1 MSRLFIIGCSGHG
14 KVAADIAVK
23 TGKYDQICFLDD
35 NPKSECCM
43 QFPVVRNSRYEGISP
58 EDEVFVAIGNPRI
71 RKKLMEQYQAEGF
84 NLATLIHPDA
94 VIGMNVK
101 IGAGT
106 IIMAGAVVNPDTE
119 LGDGVIVN
127 TGATV
132 DHDNRVSDYV
142 HVSVGAHLA
151 GTVSVGVR
159 TWVGAGAVVSNNIV
173 ICDDVMVGAGAVVIR
188 DIQECGT
195 YVGVPARKIK

>member
-1 MSRLFIIGCSGHG
+1 MSRLFIVGCSGHG
-14 KVAADIAVK
+14 KVAVDIAVK
-23 TGKYDQICFLDD
+23 TGKYDQIFFLDD
-35 NPKSECCM
+35 NPKSELCM
-43 QFPVVRNSRYEGISP
+43 QFSVVGNSRYEEILP
-58 EDEVFVAIGNPRI
+58 EDEMFVAIGNPRI
-71 RKKLMEQYQAEGF
+71 REKLMDQYEAAGF

-106 IIMAGAVVNPDTE
+106 IVMAGTVINPDTE
-119 LGDGVIVN
+119 VGNGVIIN

-132 DHDNRVSDYV
+132 DHDNRISDYV

-151 GTVSVGVR
+151 GTVSVGTR
-159 TWVGAGAVVSNNIV
+159 TWIGAGAVVNNNITV
-173 ICDDVMVGAGAVVIR
+173 CDDVMIGAGAVIIR
-188 DIQECGT
+188 DIKGCGT

>member
-1 MSRLFIIGCSGHG
+1 MSKLFIVGCSGHG
-14 KVAADIAVK
+14 KVVADIAVK
-23 TGKYDQICFLDD
+23 TGKYDRICFLDD

-43 QFPVVRNSRYEGISP
+43 QFPVVGNSNYKGILP
-58 EDEVFVAIGNPRI
+58 EDEVFVAIGNPGI
-71 RKKLMEQYQAEGF
+71 REKLMDQYQTEGF
-84 NLATLIHPDA
+84 KLATLIHPHA

-101 IGAGT
+101 IGVGT
-106 IIMAGAVVNPDTE
+106 VIMAGAVVNPDTK

-132 DHDNRVSDYV
+132 DHDNRISDYV
-142 HVSVGAHLA
+142 HVSAGAHLA
-151 GTVSVGVR
+151 GTVSAGVR
-159 TWVGAGAVVSNNIV
+159 TWIGAGAVVSNNIAV
-173 ICDDVMVGAGAVVIR
+173 CGDVLIGAGAVVIR

>member
-1 MSRLFIIGCSGHG
+1 MKRLFIVGCSGHG

-23 TGKYDQICFLDD
+23 SEKYDQICFLDD
-35 NPKSECCM
+35 NPKSEHCM
-43 QFPVVRNSRYEGISP
+43 QFPVVGSSRYEGISP
-58 EDEVFVAIGNPRI
+58 EDEVFVAIGNPQI
-71 RKKLMEQYQAEGF
+71 REKLMDQYQEQGF

-94 VIGMNVK
+94 VIGMHVK

-106 IIMAGAVVNPDTE
+106 IIMAGAVVNPDTK

-132 DHDNRVSDYV
+132 DHDNRISDYA
-142 HVSVGAHLA
+142 HISVGAHLA
-151 GTVSVGVR
+151 GTVSAGER
-159 TWVGAGAVVSNNIV
+159 TWIGAGAVVSNNITL
-173 ICDDVMVGAGAVVIR
+173 CDDVMIGAGAVVIR